1 MLITYRYCR
10 LVKLVNSPV
19 VKLVKLLL
27 ERNLEINQQS
37 TGLLNEVFHLAYYNP
52 FFVIMYWLLLK
63 SIDSFLRA
71 TM

>member
-27 ERNLEINQQS
+27 ERNLEIN
-37 TGLLNEVFHLAYYNP
+37 
-52 FFVIMYWLLLK
+52 
-63 SIDSFLRA
+63 
-71 TM
+71 